1 MAIGMY
7 AGNSGNAL
15 YCPTGYLEL
24 LRLQDHFAYLPEM
37 PYRKVDLDLST
48 RTVLQQEQFAA
59 DGGEGEVAGLLH
71 TVTVQNVHPNTT
83 VALRMNGLSGAAS
96 DLKLYGY
103 NAKGKLVE
111 VPTELWKIQQ
121 EDGTTPTNLKEDT
134 LYEIS
139 CRRGG
144 WWYL

>member
-1 MAIGMY
+1 
-7 AGNSGNAL
+7 
-15 YCPTGYLEL
+15 
-24 LRLQDHFAYLPEM
+24 M
-37 PYRKVDLDLST
+37 PPISFSEDVYKR
-48 RTVLQQEQFAA
+48 Q
-59 DGGEGEVAGLLH
+59 GLLH

-111 VPTELWKIQQ
+111 IPTELWKIQQ

-134 LYEIS
+134 LYEIHVVVEDGGTFDLS
-139 CRRGG
+139 DTAKEMCIRDRGKG
-144 WWYL
+144 ACTTAFFCNAAYRLNANTISFSLCGLENVVFF